1 MMVLTVVVA
10 ALGMASELA
19 EARDRGFSFR
29 HFSGHAGPK
38 LHLRDPGFKFHR
50 GGFVG
55 KGRAFKSQ
63 RFGHVGQ
70 HGFASKFGHAPEF
83 KSRHFGHLRQ
93 RGLVL
98 EFGDGDVMLRFS
110 HVPFKHG
117 RSGRGTIAAS
127 PSKIRAAFTRSVRAC
142 RGRKAAE
149 VAGCKTAPRQK
160 PSLESSSRW
169 VFDTCQSCCAAGIPK
184 TPPVLALALTPG
196 QAFPGSELLVVI

>member
-1 MMVLTVVVA
+1 MRKMMVLTVVVA

-38 LHLRDPGFKFHR
+38 LHLRDPGYKFHR

-117 RSGRGTIAAS
+117 HFSHTRQLRDLFFGFEPARPFRPWHNRGF
-127 PSKIRAAFTRSVRAC
+127 AFEDP
-142 RGRKAAE
+142 RGIHAL
-149 VAGCKTAPRQK
+149 RQ
-160 PSLESSSRW
+160 SM
-169 VFDTCQSCCAAGIPK
+169 
-184 TPPVLALALTPG
+184 
-196 QAFPGSELLVVI
+196 PGSQGSRGGGLQDGAPPEALLRELEQMGFRHVPELLRSRNP